1 MHRTSN
7 AQGSH
12 YAEPSEGSTRVFVY
26 FEWCGDLSAGTL
38 KAMQRFFLLAAM
50 VSLVSCAPYAIKSS
64 TASSI
69 DALFADYDKP
79 GSPGASLAVID
90 NGKIFYSKAYGMADL
105 ETRTPAT
112 TYTNYRLASV
122 TKQFTA
128 MAVLMLVDR
137 GKLTLDSRLTD
148 VLPGAPTYLREV
160 KIRHLLNHTSGI
172 VDYEDLIPESQTVQV
187 LDKDVLSLLRGID
200 SVYFA
205 AGAKFKYSNSGY
217 SLLALVVE
225 SISGQSFAGFLKK
238 NIFGRL
244 GMNHTLAYQ
253 QGISNVDNRAYG
265 YSRTDT
271 GFVRTDQS
279 VTSAVLG
286 DGGIYSSVD
295 DLFKWDQALYTELL
309 VRSSLF
315 KEAVTPAKLNDGS
328 RTTYG
333 FGWYIEP
340 YKNSTRFLHEGSTRG
355 FRNAI
360 LRMPDQQ
367 LTVIILTNQN
377 EGEPIQIAR
386 KIADLML
393 LRQTP

>member
-1 MHRTSN
+1 MT
-7 AQGSH
+7 H
-12 YAEPSEGSTRVFVY
+12 YRVVLLLCAF
-26 FEWCGDLSAGTL
+26 C
-38 KAMQRFFLLAAM
+38 FL
-50 VSLVSCAPYAIKSS
+50 SCAPYSRKEMISHSVDPLFSEYSAS
-64 TASSI
+64 T
-69 DALFADYDKP
+69 
-79 GSPGASLAVID
+79 SPGASVAVIKD
-90 NGKIFYSKAYGMADL
+90 GKVFYSKAYGMANL
-105 ETRTPAT
+105 EARTPAT
-112 TYTNYRLASV
+112 TSTNYRLASV

-128 MAVLMLVDR
+128 MAILMLIDR

-148 VLPGAPTYLREV
+148 VLPESPAYLREV

-187 LDKDVLSLLRGID
+187 LDKDVLSLLRSID
-200 SVYFA
+200 SVYFPP
-205 AGAKFKYSNSGY
+205 GAKFKYSNSGY

-225 SISGQSFAGFLKK
+225 SISGQPFAEFLKK
-238 NIFGRL
+238 NIFAPL

-253 QGISNVDNRAYG
+253 QGISTLDNRAYG

-295 DLFKWDQALYTELL
+295 DLFKWDQALYTESL
-309 VRSSLF
+309 VRSSLYD
-315 KEAVTPAKLNDGS
+315 EAVTPAKLNDGS

-333 FGWYIEP
+333 FGWFVEP
-340 YKNSTRFLHEGSTRG
+340 YKNTTRFLHEGSTRG

-360 LRMPDQQ
+360 LRLPYQR
-367 LTVIILTNQN
+367 LAVIVLTNRN
-377 EGEPIQIAR
+377 EGEPIAIAR

-393 LRQTP
+393 LRQVP

>member
-1 MHRTSN
+1 ML
-7 AQGSH
+7 SH
-12 YAEPSEGSTRVFVY
+12 SIDPLFSQYS
-26 FEWCGDLSAGTL
+26 
-38 KAMQRFFLLAAM
+38 Q
-50 VSLVSCAPYAIKSS
+50 S
-64 TASSI
+64 TA
-69 DALFADYDKP
+69 
-79 GSPGASLAVID
+79 PGASLSVIK
-90 NGKIFYSKAYGMADL
+90 NGKVFYSKAYGMANL
-105 ETRTPAT
+105 EEHAPAIT
-112 TYTNYRLASV
+112 GTNYRLASV

-128 MAVLMLVDR
+128 MAVMILVDR
-137 GKLTLDSRLTD
+137 GKFSLDSRLAD
-148 VLPGAPTYLREV
+148 VLPGAPTYLHEV

-187 LDKDVLSLLRGID
+187 LDKDVLSLLRSID
-200 SVYFA
+200 SVYFPP
-205 AGAKFKYSNSGY
+205 GAKFKYSNSGY

-225 SISGQSFAGFLKK
+225 SVSGQSFAEFLKK
-238 NIFGRL
+238 NIFAPL

-253 QGISNVDNRAYG
+253 QGLSTVDNRAYG

-295 DLFKWDQALYTELL
+295 DLFKWDQALYTDAL
-309 VRSSLF
+309 VHPSLF
-315 KEAVTPAKLNDGS
+315 EEALTPARLNDGS

-333 FGWYIEP
+333 FGWYVEP
-340 YKNSTRFLHEGSTRG
+340 HRNTTRYLHEGSTRG

-367 LTVIILTNQN
+367 LTIIILTNRN
-377 EGEPIQIAR
+377 EGEPIEIAR

-393 LRQTP
+393 LKPTP